1 MFDVYTKDFKKV
13 TVPYIDYLNSKVC
26 ASEYVDYKKNE
37 IKPNGQGKV
46 EVKYRMKRLMV
57 PVEEVDLVDLHPD
70 YRLSEVMRRI
80 PMINF
85 TDSVRLSMG
94 CSMLKQSIPLTNAQR
109 PLVDSGSYEEL
120 EKNTLNEK
128 FAYDSGKVV
137 GIDDNHVTIRL
148 DDKDKSEIK
157 MPRRTAIQ
165 SQNDIS
171 VYTEPKVKVGQKVKR
186 GDIITGAVGLE
197 KDTYKS
203 GLNALVLFS
212 AYKGLVNEDALVVS
226 ESFADRMRHYSLID
240 LVIPVKTS
248 TALKWIAPIGT
259 KVKSG
264 DNIVTLFK
272 GVRLDE
278 INRTLNEKLGGLFG
292 EEGKDLTEY
301 TIEEHLKVPNNID
314 EAWVSD
320 VMIQEQKKPKVPKSV
335 KSPDFTLAH
344 QSAKVIK
351 EYEESKDRKIIFDK
365 FPEYVASDTLDP
377 IIMDPNDYKVVYS
390 VRIRLIKK
398 TGLML
403 GSKVTN
409 RLNTPIACKIYEIA
423 GRDSIKSAARKL
435 NWPNDYTYKKRYSL
449 FSRETLKI

>member
-1 MFDVYTKDFKKV
+1 MFDVYTKEFKKV
-13 TVPYIDYLNSKVC
+13 TIPYIDYLNSKVC
-26 ASEYVDYKKNE
+26 ASEYVDYKNNE
-37 IKPNGQGKV
+37 VKPNGQGMV
-46 EVKYRMKRLMV
+46 EVKYRMKRKMV
-57 PVEEVDLVDLHPD
+57 PVGEIDLIDLHPD

-80 PMINF
+80 PLINY

-94 CSMLKQSIPLTNAQR
+94 SSMLKQSIPLVNAQR
-109 PLVDSGSYEEL
+109 PLVDTGAYEEL
-120 EKNTLNEK
+120 DKNTLNEK
-128 FAYDSGKVV
+128 FTYDAGEVV
-137 GIDDNHVTIRL
+137 GIDENNVTIKL
-148 DDKDKSEIK
+148 DDKNGTEIK

-186 GDIITGAVGLE
+186 GDTITGAVGLE

-203 GLNALVLFS
+203 GLNAMVLFS

-226 ESFADRMRHYSLID
+226 ESFADRMRHYSIVD
-240 LVIPVKTS
+240 LNMYVKTS
-248 TALKWIAPIGT
+248 NALKWVIPIGT

-264 DNIVTLFK
+264 DIIVTLFK

-301 TIEEHLKVPNNID
+301 TVEEHLKVPNNID

-320 VMIQEQKKPKVPKSV
+320 VMIQEQKKPRVPKSI
-335 KSPDFTLAH
+335 KSPDYTFAR

-351 EYEESKDRKIIFDK
+351 EYEESKDREVIYDK

-377 IIMDPNDYKVVYS
+377 VIMDPKDYKIVYN

-398 TGLML
+398 TGLMK

-409 RLNTPIACKIYEIA
+409 RLKLT
-423 GRDSIKSAARKL
+423 SIVCQE
-435 NWPNDYTYKKRYSL
+435 Y
-449 FSRETLKI
+449 

>member
-1 MFDVYTKDFKKV
+1 
-13 TVPYIDYLNSKVC
+13 
-26 ASEYVDYKKNE
+26 
-37 IKPNGQGKV
+37 
-46 EVKYRMKRLMV
+46 
-57 PVEEVDLVDLHPD
+57 
-70 YRLSEVMRRI
+70 
-80 PMINF
+80 
-85 TDSVRLSMG
+85 
-94 CSMLKQSIPLTNAQR
+94 
-109 PLVDSGSYEEL
+109 
-120 EKNTLNEK
+120 
-128 FAYDSGKVV
+128 
-137 GIDDNHVTIRL
+137 
-148 DDKDKSEIK
+148 

-186 GDIITGAVGLE
+186 GDIITGAVGLNKE
-197 KDTYKS
+197 TYKS
-203 GLNALVLFS
+203 GLNAIVLFS
-212 AYKGLVNEDALVVS
+212 AYHGLVNEDALVVS
-226 ESFADRMRHYSLID
+226 ESFAERMRHYSLID
-240 LVIPVKTS
+240 LSVPVKTS
-248 TALKWIAPIGT
+248 TALKWVAPIGT

-377 IIMDPNDYKVVYS
+377 IIMDPSDYKVVYS

-398 TGLML
+398 TTLML

-409 RLNTPIACKIYEIA
+409 RYGGKGVI
-423 GRDSIKSAARKL
+423 SAIVPDELMPVMVDK
-435 NWPNDYTYKKRYSL
+435 TTKKQ
-449 FSRETLKI
+449 TKVDVII

>member
-1 MFDVYTKDFKKV
+1 
-13 TVPYIDYLNSKVC
+13 
-26 ASEYVDYKKNE
+26 
-37 IKPNGQGKV
+37 
-46 EVKYRMKRLMV
+46 
-57 PVEEVDLVDLHPD
+57 
-70 YRLSEVMRRI
+70 
-80 PMINF
+80 
-85 TDSVRLSMG
+85 
-94 CSMLKQSIPLTNAQR
+94 
-109 PLVDSGSYEEL
+109 
-120 EKNTLNEK
+120 
-128 FAYDSGKVV
+128 
-137 GIDDNHVTIRL
+137 
-148 DDKDKSEIK
+148 

-186 GDIITGAVGLE
+186 GDIITGAVGLNKE
-197 KDTYKS
+197 TYKS
-203 GLNALVLFS
+203 GLNAIVLFS
-212 AYKGLVNEDALVVS
+212 AYHGLVNEDALVVS
-226 ESFADRMRHYSLID
+226 ESFAERMRHYSLID
-240 LVIPVKTS
+240 LSVPVKTS
-248 TALKWIAPIGT
+248 TALKWVAPIGT

-365 FPEYVASDTLDP
+365 FLP
-377 IIMDPNDYKVVYS
+377 
-390 VRIRLIKK
+390 
-398 TGLML
+398 
-403 GSKVTN
+403 TN
-409 RLNTPIACKIYEIA
+409 Y
-423 GRDSIKSAARKL
+423 RKQR
-435 NWPNDYTYKKRYSL
+435 K
-449 FSRETLKI
+449 